1 VSSGFFE
8 QLGVIPALGRMF
20 APDEDRIGAAP
31 TVMITG
37 GFWKRKFGSAQDA
50 LGKSLTLDGRD
61 YTIIGVIPATFDLLG
76 GLRSREVYVPIGQ
89 WSNSLLMNRGAG
101 LGIGGIGR

>member
-1 VSSGFFE
+1 
-8 QLGVIPALGRMF
+8 MF

-50 LGKSLTLDGRD
+50 LGKSLTLDGRFT
-61 YTIIGVIPATFDLLG
+61 TIIGVIPATFDLLG
-76 GLRSREVYVPIGQ
+76 GLAFTRGVRANSGK
-89 WSNSLLMNRGAG
+89 WSNCLPGFC
-101 LGIGGIGR
+101 